1 MIWLILIFIELYYCI
16 VLRALVCSYACQ
28 VPIFPLFWK
37 FFFGIC
43 FLEIVTCKNAYIKK
57 IIKICL

>member
-16 VLRALVCSYACQ
+16 VVWFLRALVCSYACQ
-28 VPIFPLFWK
+28 VLN
-37 FFFGIC
+37 FFAYK
-43 FLEIVTCKNAYIKK
+43 LYHVKMQYIKK